1 MTQRGPWQVRGS
13 REVYRNRWLRV
24 REDDV
29 IRPDGQPGIYGVIE
43 PEDNAAIVAL
53 DDAGRV
59 ALVGEFLY
67 PLAVQSWQIPSG
79 GINAGEPPL
88 AAAMRELVE
97 ETGLEA
103 ARWDALGRFY
113 LSGGISTQV
122 SHIFLARELRAT
134 PPRPEGTELL
144 ELRFV
149 PIAEALAMADRSDIA
164 DAPSLVGLYRAAR
177 LLERG

>member
-88 AAAMRELVE
+88 AAAMRELRRAWWGCIVRRVCLNE
-97 ETGLEA
+97 VRRPP
-103 ARWDALGRFY
+103 ARM
-113 LSGGISTQV
+113 
-122 SHIFLARELRAT
+122 LR
-134 PPRPEGTELL
+134 
-144 ELRFV
+144 V
-149 PIAEALAMADRSDIA
+149 
-164 DAPSLVGLYRAAR
+164 
-177 LLERG
+177 